1 MFLVYAADLNP
12 GGIIAWLVVGLIAG
26 WAASKLMGAGG
37 YGLVGDVIVGLIGAF
52 LGGLIVNLVVKD
64 ANFGLWGSIIVSILG
79 ACVLIAIMRAIA
91 PKRAI

>member
-52 LGGLIVNLVVKD
+52 LGGIIVNLVIKD
-64 ANFGLWGSIIVSILG
+64 ANFSLLGSIIVSILG
-79 ACVLIAIMRAIA
+79 ACVLIAILRAVS